1 MVLQYNVCDNICIM
15 YGGGFTMLWHY
26 GGIMGVSL
34 ILKPY
39 YRWDQNA
46 TVAALCPQ
54 ICGDEDDDCGGEEY
68 TCDVTEEVG

>member
-1 MVLQYNVCDNICIM
+1 
-15 YGGGFTMLWHY
+15 MLWHY

-54 ICGDEDDDCGGEEY
+54 ICGDEDNCGDYEEKTIDDDEKCW
-68 TCDVTEEVG
+68 VGSGVIGQR